1 MGNRFQNSRD
11 RGAASIQLLVIM
23 VPVLFAMM
31 GFALDLGRLYLVRGE
46 LHQAASAMALAAAS
60 QLIGTSASLDNAT
73 AAANRMLDDTNQT
86 ANKYNFGSLVA
97 GSSAGPLTST
107 LDPAFFSTFTDAA
120 AAAGNGA
127 DGTAAQFA
135 QINITADAPL
145 LFWSLLPGG
154 QSRKTSIAARA
165 VAGISA
171 PLCTACGIE
180 PLAVAALDAA
190 DTVNF
195 GFGDPSAGQLYTF
208 AFECVGNGMI
218 QPLPGTSTVVRYGLL
233 NRYDTSNALDE
244 SQQLYRAGAGGT
256 LASASPNPTGSAV
269 PLACMAIN
277 DSAETIWPS
286 SSPNMC
292 AAGVPI
298 AAAEALCGLYS
309 RFDAGLPGVC
319 SNVTAVADLAATFAA
334 DTDISTGPADLYS
347 AYTGNGRRV
356 VTLPIVNVLP
366 TDLVTT
372 MTVLGFRQF
381 LLETNMDGTFLDPG
395 DAAGRFIV
403 QYIGNPA
410 PVKQGWFDDRFQ
422 LGCPLGGFSGPGKV
436 VLHQ

>member
-1 MGNRFQNSRD
+1 
-11 RGAASIQLLVIM
+11 M

-60 QLIGTSASLDNAT
+60 QLIGTAASLDNAT

-97 GSSAGPLTST
+97 GSSAAPLTST
-107 LDPAFFSTFTDAA
+107 LNPAFFATYTDAT
-120 AAAGNGA
+120 AAAGSGA
-127 DGTAAQFA
+127 DGSTAQFA

-154 QSRKTSIAARA
+154 ESRKTTIAARA
-165 VAGISA
+165 VAGVSA

-195 GFGDPSAGQLYTF
+195 GFGDPAAGQLYTF
-208 AFECVGNGMI
+208 AFECTGNTAI
-218 QPLPGTSTVVRYGLL
+218 APLAGTTTVVRYGFL
-233 NRYDTSNALDE
+233 NRYDSTNALDE

-256 LASASPNPTGSAV
+256 TASSAPNPTGSTV
-269 PLACMAIN
+269 PLACVAIN
-277 DSAETIWPS
+277 DAAEAIWPS
-286 SSPNMC
+286 SSPGGC
-292 AAGVPI
+292 GAGVPL
-298 AAAEALCGLYS
+298 AVSHVLCGLYS
-309 RFDAGLPGVC
+309 RFDASLPAIC
-319 SNVTAVADLAATFAA
+319 TTNVTAVADLAATFAP
-334 DTDISTGPADLYS
+334 DTDITTGPADLYS

-356 VTLPIVNVLP
+356 VTLAVVDILP
-366 TDLVTT
+366 TAPAGT

-381 LLETNMDGTFLDPG
+381 LLELNADGTFPDPA
-395 DAAGRFIV
+395 DSAGRFIV

-410 PVKQGWFDDRFQ
+410 PVQQGWFDDRFQ
-422 LGCPLGGFSGPGKV
+422 LACPVGGFSGPGKV

>member
-1 MGNRFQNSRD
+1 
-11 RGAASIQLLVIM
+11 M

-97 GSSAGPLTST
+97 GNSPGPLTST
-107 LDPAFFSTFTDAA
+107 LEPAFFATYTDAA

-127 DGTAAQFA
+127 DGGTAQFA
-135 QINITADAPL
+135 QINITAQAPL

-154 QSRKTSIAARA
+154 ESRKTTIAARA
-165 VAGISA
+165 VAGVSA

-180 PLAVAALDAA
+180 PFAVAALEAA
-190 DTVNF
+190 DTANF
-195 GFGDPSAGQLYTF
+195 GFGDPTAGLTYTF
-208 AFECVGNGMI
+208 AFECTGNATI
-218 QPLPGTSTVVRYGLL
+218 PALPGTSTVVRYGLL
-233 NRYDTSNALDE
+233 NRYDTGNALDE

-256 LASASPNPTGSAV
+256 IVSSSPNPTGSTV

-277 DSAETIWPS
+277 DAAETIWAS
-286 SSPNMC
+286 SSPNAC
-292 AAGVPI
+292 GNSVPVAAW
-298 AAAEALCGLYS
+298 EALCGLYS
-309 RFDAGLPGVC
+309 RFDASLPGVC
-319 SNVTAVADLAATFAA
+319 SANVTAVGDLAATFAA
-334 DTDISTGPADLYS
+334 DTDITTGPADLYS

-356 VTLPIVNVLP
+356 VTLPIVNVLA
-366 TDLVTT
+366 TNTATT
-372 MTVLGFRQF
+372 MTILGFRQF
-381 LLETNMDGTFLDPG
+381 LLETNLDGTLLDPG
-395 DAAGRFIV
+395 DTAGRFIA
-403 QYIGNPA
+403 QYVGSPA
-410 PVKQGWFDDRFQ
+410 PVRQGWFDDRFL